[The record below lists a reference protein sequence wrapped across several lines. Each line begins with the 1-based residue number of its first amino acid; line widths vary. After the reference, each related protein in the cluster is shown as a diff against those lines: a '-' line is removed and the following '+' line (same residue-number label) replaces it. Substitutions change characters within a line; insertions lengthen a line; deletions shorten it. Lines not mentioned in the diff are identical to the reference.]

1 MRFQNRVNPEGEI
14 CFSSEKG
21 TLMGNR
27 GCLHDDE
34 QKIRYSS
41 KRDAWVTCLLSFKE
55 RRRKLMQPGQYTELF
70 FLDEAT
76 ALAAGHRPCA
86 ECRRERY
93 KQFLAAWPSLGDGIR
108 AADVDRALKQE
119 RAKDIRVDAS
129 ALSQY
134 PDGVMVKEVSS
145 GQYFLLFGNEAFLWS
160 FGGYKSPA
168 PMLEMTG
175 EFRILTPA
183 STIEA
188 IRNGYYPDIHQ
199 SVGRSV
205 GNGV

>member
-1 MRFQNRVNPEGEI
+1 
-14 CFSSEKG
+14 
-21 TLMGNR
+21 
-27 GCLHDDE
+27 
-34 QKIRYSS
+34 
-41 KRDAWVTCLLSFKE
+41 
-55 RRRKLMQPGQYTELF
+55 MQPGQYTELF

-93 KQFLAAWPSLGDGIR
+93 KQFIAAWPTAGEGIR
-108 AADVDRALKQE
+108 AADVDKALKQQ
-119 RAKDIRVDAS
+119 RTMDIYVEAS

-145 GQYFLLFGNEAFLWS
+145 GQCFLLFGNEAFLWS

-168 PMLEMTG
+168 PMVEMTG

-199 SVGRSV
+199 SVGHSV

>member
-1 MRFQNRVNPEGEI
+1 MKFQNRVNPAGEI
-14 CFSSEKG
+14 CYSSDRG

-27 GCLHDDE
+27 GCLHDND

-55 RRRKLMQPGQYTELF
+55 RKRELMQPGQYTELF

-93 KQFLAAWPSLGDGIR
+93 KQFIAAWPAQGDGVR
-108 AADVDRALKQE
+108 AADVDKALKRE
-119 RAKDIRVDAS
+119 RTEDIRVPATQ
-129 ALSQY
+129 LSSY
-134 PDGVMVKEVSS
+134 PDGVMVKEVTSNR
-145 GQYFLLFGNEAFLWS
+145 YYLLRGKQAFPWTFGR
-160 FGGYKSPA
+160 YQSPV
-168 PMLEMTG
+168 PKVELKG

-183 STIEA
+183 STVA
-188 IRNGYYPDIHQ
+188 AFQNGYRPEVHP
-199 SVGRSV
+199 SVE
-205 GNGV
+205 